1 MEYGE
6 AISRKAADKAFE
18 TARQQLS
25 RGRFDLR
32 QIAAEAVS
40 EAYCVCVV
48 DGEDAAEGRLSPI
61 HAILIDEIETRL
73 EDCIEKEETI

>member
-18 TARQQLS
+18 AARQRLS

-32 QIAAEAVS
+32 RIAAEAVS

-61 HAILIDEIETRL
+61 HAILIDEIERRL
-73 EDCIEKEETI
+73 ERCVDNEEMI